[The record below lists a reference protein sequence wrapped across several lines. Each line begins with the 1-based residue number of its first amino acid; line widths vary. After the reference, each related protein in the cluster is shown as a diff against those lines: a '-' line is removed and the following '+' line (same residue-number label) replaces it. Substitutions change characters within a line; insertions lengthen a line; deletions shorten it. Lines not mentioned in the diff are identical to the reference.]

1 MSVEE
6 KGEEWKQGNSF
17 TNSQVPDRRDF
28 SKNQKSIRWWA
39 LWKEEAQEMLLL
51 QELNVSHDA
60 AMRKDE

>member
-6 KGEEWKQGNSF
+6 REEKWKRGNNF

-28 SKNQKSIRWWA
+28 SKNQKSIRWA
-39 LWKEEAQEMLLL
+39 LWKEETQEILLF

-60 AMRKDE
+60 AMKKDE